1 MTKRDRDP
9 RGSDTSDA
17 IRASSEFIGY
27 GLSFAVSTL
36 LFLLAGH
43 WLDGK
48 LGTDPLFAL
57 LGMFV
62 GAAAGF
68 WSLYVHVTGM
78 NRPVRPTSNPDEDE
92 DEPKA

>member
-1 MTKRDRDP
+1 MSKRESKP
-9 RGSDTSDA
+9 RKGDSQDA

-27 GLSFAVSTL
+27 GMSFAASTL
-36 LFLLAGH
+36 LFLLGGN

-48 LGTDPLFAL
+48 LGTSPLLAL

-68 WSLYVHVTGM
+68 WSLYSHVS
-78 NRPVRPTSNPDEDE
+78 RLRDRPTEDDGE
-92 DEPKA
+92 ERR

>member
-1 MTKRDRDP
+1 MSKRESKSRTGD
-9 RGSDTSDA
+9 SQDA

-27 GLSFAVSTL
+27 GMSFAASTF
-36 LFLLAGH
+36 LFLLGGH

-48 LGTDPLFAL
+48 LGTSPLLAL

-68 WSLYVHVTGM
+68 WSLYSHVSGI
-78 NRPVRPTSNPDEDE
+78 RHKAAEDDAGE
-92 DEPKA
+92 ETQE

>member
-1 MTKRDRDP
+1 MSKRESRPGTGD
-9 RGSDTSDA
+9 SQDA

-27 GLSFAVSTL
+27 GMSFAASTF
-36 LFLLAGH
+36 LFLLGGH

-48 LGTDPLFAL
+48 LGTSPLLAL

-68 WSLYVHVTGM
+68 WSLYSHVSGL
-78 NRPVRPTSNPDEDE
+78 RDRPTEDDDGE
-92 DEPKA
+92 ENG

>member
-1 MTKRDRDP
+1 MTKRESRPGKGD
-9 RGSDTSDA
+9 SQDA

-27 GLSFAVSTL
+27 GMSFAASTL
-36 LFLLAGH
+36 LFLLGGH

-48 LGTDPLFAL
+48 LGTSPLLAL

-68 WSLYVHVTGM
+68 WSLYSHVSGIR
-78 NRPVRPTSNPDEDE
+78 NESAEDDDVE
-92 DEPKA
+92 ENG

>member
-1 MTKRDRDP
+1 MTKRGSKPGRGDP
-9 RGSDTSDA
+9 QDA

-27 GLSFAVSTL
+27 GMSFAVSTL
-36 LFLLAGH
+36 LFLLGGH

-48 LGTDPLFAL
+48 LGTSPVLAL

-68 WSLYVHVTGM
+68 YSLYSHVSGM
-78 NRPVRPTSNPDEDE
+78 RTRQPEREEESED
-92 DEPKA
+92 A

>member
-1 MTKRDRDP
+1 MTKRGSQPPPGDP
-9 RGSDTSDA
+9 QDP

-27 GLSFAVSTL
+27 GMAFAGSTL
-36 LFLLAGH
+36 LFLLGGN

-48 LGTDPLFAL
+48 LGTSPVFAL

-68 WSLYVHVTGM
+68 WSLYSHASGM
-78 NRPVRPTSNPDEDE
+78 RTWKPEHEEESEDS
-92 DEPKA
+92 